1 MRGSGRGA
9 RITETPEGPK
19 TIVGRWDTEEELMRG
34 IVPARATGSDV
45 EKEGGGGESVR
56 PEAGRDVR
64 VEQQCAD
71 AVIKSADDAFGAA
84 ILLRRIR
91 TSETE
96 DSAVRREE
104 VADSSVVKFLSVV
117 SLKCDNG
124 ATKLSGDIGVEGSE
138 SGEDVRLTTKRECP
152 YVMREIIQ
160 ND

>member
-1 MRGSGRGA
+1 MRS
-9 RITETPEGPK
+9 
-19 TIVGRWDTEEELMRG
+19 

-45 EKEGGGGESVR
+45 EKEGSSGESIR

-71 AVIKSADDAFGAA
+71 AVSKSADDAFGAA

-104 VADSSVVKFLSVV
+104 MADSSVVKFLSVV
-117 SLKCDNG
+117 SLKCENG
-124 ATKLSGDIGVEGSE
+124 TTKLGGDIGVEGGE
-138 SGEDVRLTTKRECP
+138 GGEDVRLMTKWECP
-152 YVMREIIQ
+152 YIMREIIQ
-160 ND
+160 ED